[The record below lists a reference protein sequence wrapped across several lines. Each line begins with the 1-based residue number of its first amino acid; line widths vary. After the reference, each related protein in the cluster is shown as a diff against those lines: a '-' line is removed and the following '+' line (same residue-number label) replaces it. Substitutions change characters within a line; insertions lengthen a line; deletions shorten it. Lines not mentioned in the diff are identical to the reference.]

1 MTIVQ
6 FCLQVN
12 FFQGAK
18 NVIKN
23 DFDKY
28 AKAPIDKK
36 FALTVELCEEIQ
48 IQRLFIGVNEL
59 FASRPSKFSVQAADK
74 VKSEWHFLGV
84 FNIEPSGKS
93 NLLKE
98 VTFFFVEN
106 HERNGICRTST

>member
-1 MTIVQ
+1 M
-6 FCLQVN
+6 
-12 FFQGAK
+12 
-18 NVIKN
+18 
-23 DFDKY
+23 
-28 AKAPIDKK
+28 
-36 FALTVELCEEIQ
+36 ELCEEIQ

-98 VTFFFVEN
+98 VTFSLLIISVTRSVELQRDN
-106 HERNGICRTST
+106 DSSVFQVREIRST